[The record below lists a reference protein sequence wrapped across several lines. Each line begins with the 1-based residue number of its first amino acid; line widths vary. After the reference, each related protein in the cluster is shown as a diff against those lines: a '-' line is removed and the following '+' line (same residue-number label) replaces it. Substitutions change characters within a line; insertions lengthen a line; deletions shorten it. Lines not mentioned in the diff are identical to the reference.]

1 MLNEDA
7 SVQIKYWGVRGSL
20 PSPLDPRD
28 YRSRIQEVLKRSKS
42 AWKENP
48 DLSEEAMFD
57 SLPPYLAGVV
67 GGDTTC
73 VELRSGEEQLIF
85 DLGTGARRLGYD
97 MLARGHKGD
106 LHVLMTHTHWDHIQ
120 GWPFFAPGF
129 IPGNHVHFHSCIP
142 DCEQRFTRQQEFEY
156 FPLAFKDMQA
166 ERTFHTYD
174 QGDSFD
180 IGSFKVKTEALIHP
194 GGSTSYRV
202 DQGKKTFIF
211 ATDTEF
217 YGPELK
223 ALIKKKKPFF
233 KGADLLV
240 MDAQY
245 SLKESE
251 QKIGWGHTAMVIAV
265 DCAIEWGV
273 KKLALT
279 HHEPAHDDA
288 STYRLFEEALEHNRQ
303 YGDALEIT
311 LARQGEIMDI

>member
-1 MLNEDA
+1 M
-7 SVQIKYWGVRGSL
+7 QIKLWGVRGSL

-28 YRSRIQEVLKRSKS
+28 YRSRVHDVLKKARNLWDES
-42 AWKENP
+42 P
-48 DLSEEAMFD
+48 GLSVDEVYEK
-57 SLPPYLAGVV
+57 LPAPLAGVV

-73 VELRSGEEQLIF
+73 VELRSGDEQLIF

-97 MLARGHKGD
+97 MMARGHKGD
-106 LHVLMTHTHWDHIQ
+106 LHILMTHTHWDHIQ
-120 GWPFFAPGF
+120 GWPFFAPGY

-142 DCEQRFTRQQEFEY
+142 DCEERFIKQQQFEF
-156 FPLAFKDMQA
+156 FPLGFHDMMS

-174 QGDSFD
+174 QGDSFEV
-180 IGSFKVKTEALIHP
+180 GSFKVTTEALIHP

-202 DQGKKTFIF
+202 DREGKTFIF

-217 YGPELK
+217 FGPELPD
-223 ALIKKKKPFF
+223 LMEKKKPFF
-233 KGADLLV
+233 KDADLLI

-273 KKLALT
+273 KRLALT
-279 HHEPAHDDA
+279 HHEPAHDDFT
-288 STYRLFEEALEHNRQ
+288 TYQLFEEALEHNRQ
-303 YGDALEIT
+303 YGDSLNLI
-311 LARQGEIMDI
+311 LARQGETIDL